1 MSAVNTDVVASA
13 SVKGGRLHIRN
24 RRQFDDQIRQF
35 REGAEVEIEV
45 TIRRSTRSQQQNAY
59 YWGVVVQLISEHTGY
74 TPDEVHE
81 FLKMKFIP
89 KRLAIADGNGEVRDE
104 FVIGGSTR
112 KMNTVEFGEFMES
125 CRRFAAETLDCFIPD
140 PDDSGYGAGV

>member
-1 MSAVNTDVVASA
+1 MAAVNIDVVASA
-13 SVKGGRLHIRN
+13 TVKGGRLHFHN
-24 RRQFDDQIRQF
+24 RRQFDEQVRQF
-35 REGAEVEIEV
+35 REGAQVEIAV
-45 TIRRSTRSQQQNAY
+45 TVRRTVRSLQQNAY
-59 YWGVVVQLISEHTGY
+59 YWGVVIQVISDHTGY

-89 KRLAIADGNGEVRDE
+89 KRLALSDGNGEIRDE

-112 KMNTVEFGEFMES
+112 KMNTIQFGEFMED

-140 PDDSGYGAGV
+140 PNEQGYGHGV